1 MSNVRAA
8 SVEDAEAICHIYNHY
23 VCNTHISFEE
33 QVVSPAEMSRRILD
47 VSENLPW
54 LLQENDGVIEGYAY
68 ATKWRV
74 RSAYRFSVEVS
85 VYLLPE
91 ARGQGVGSNLYERLL
106 EQLGKLGVHAVIGG
120 IALPNDASIKLH
132 EKLGFKKVA
141 HFERVGY
148 KKERWVDVGYWQKM
162 L

>member
-1 MSNVRAA
+1 MSNLRAA
-8 SVEDAEAICHIYNHY
+8 SVDDAEAICHIYNHY

-33 QVVSPAEMSRRILD
+33 QVVTSAEMSRRILD

-54 LLQENDGVIEGYAY
+54 LLLENDGLIEGYAY
-68 ATKWRV
+68 ASKWRV

-91 ARGQGVGSNLYERLL
+91 ARGRGIGSCLYEALL
-106 EQLGKLGVHAVIGG
+106 DQLAKLGVHAVIGG
-120 IALPNDASIKLH
+120 IALPNDASISLH
-132 EKLGFKKVA
+132 EKMGFKKVA
-141 HFERVGY
+141 HFERVGF
-148 KKERWVDVGYWQKM
+148 KNDQWVDVGYWQKM